1 MIISLF
7 TLFWDT
13 LYFVSFY
20 AITNVVFHTFTY
32 LSSHWLVSH
41 FVFLNLFIIHQEPLL
56 THFCCLFS
64 DDLIL
69 IVLRSACSVQE
80 DENDAIL
87 VIGGNFTE
95 KTVSR
100 YNRNGWVEDLPSI
113 NDGRR
118 SHSCSNFVRNSE
130 RVWNMQYMLYFWISS
145 IF

>member
-1 MIISLF
+1 M
-7 TLFWDT
+7 
-13 LYFVSFY
+13 
-20 AITNVVFHTFTY
+20 
-32 LSSHWLVSH
+32 SH
-41 FVFLNLFIIHQEPLL
+41 FVFLSLLIIQQEPLL

-64 DDLIL
+64 DDDDVLIL

-80 DENDAIL
+80 EENDAIL

-95 KTVSR
+95 KIVSK

-130 RVWNMQYMLYFWISS
+130 RV
-145 IF
+145 